1 MAPRDP
7 DRRAGRATSYDV
19 ARVAGVSQSA
29 VSRAFSPG
37 GSVSDETRERIV
49 EAARSLGYR
58 PNAIARGLITRRSNL
73 VGLILPSMASLYYPE
88 IMVEIAAEVARRGA
102 RVLLI
107 TVDTAAEVGAALEG
121 LWSFQVDGV
130 IAATAMTAAQ
140 LEDFEL
146 HRTPVI
152 FYNRA
157 PPHHAGNSVAVDHAD
172 GEGRLVE
179 RLWQAGHRRF
189 AMITGPDESEVAQQ
203 RAAGARAT
211 LERLGGCITAV
222 TPGDYR
228 YESGIEAFG
237 RLWTEGER
245 FDVVLC
251 ANDAMALGAMD
262 AARLKHGLRIP
273 EDVSVAGFDGFNAGR
288 WLAYQ
293 LTTVRQP
300 IGALAAA
307 AVEML
312 FARIEDPD
320 TAPERR
326 LFSGEIVPGRS
337 ARLAPNGGG

>member
-7 DRRAGRATSYDV
+7 DRRSGRATSYDV
-19 ARVAGVSQSA
+19 ARLAGVSQSA

-37 GSVSDETRERIV
+37 GSVSGETRERV
-49 EAARSLGYR
+49 LQAARSLGYR

-73 VGLILPSMASLYYPE
+73 IGLVLPALASLYYPE
-88 IMVEIAAEVARRGA
+88 IMVEITGEVARRGA

-107 TVDTAAEVGAALEG
+107 TVGDPSEVAAALEE

-140 LEDFEL
+140 LEDFDL
-146 HRTPVI
+146 HRTPVV

-179 RLWQAGHRRF
+179 RLWLAGHRRF
-189 AMITGPDESEVAQQ
+189 AMITGPDGSEVAQQ

-211 LERLGGCITAV
+211 LDRLGGSIAAM

-228 YESGIEAFG
+228 YESGIEAFS
-237 RLWTEGER
+237 RLWTGDDP

-262 AARLKHGLRIP
+262 AARLKHNLRIP

-300 IGALAAA
+300 ICALSSA

-312 FARIEDPD
+312 FARIEEPD
-320 TAPERR
+320 LAPERR

-337 ARLAPNGGG
+337 ARLAPSRG